1 MSRRVAPEVAGR
13 RVTLLLLFLLLVVA
27 AANSLEA
34 QPSDDAY
41 SAHAPVKVAI
51 IDVQRLVFESKVGK
65 EALGKLRNL
74 REQKQ
79 AEAKAMQQEIQ
90 ELRERLTEGTLSL
103 SEEKLDELQKELEE
117 KIIDYRRFED
127 DADRELQ
134 KGQEKAFE
142 NIERQVM
149 PIIRDV
155 GVEFGYTAIFNKFQ
169 AGLLY
174 ARDEVDITDLILARF
189 DQSAEQGN

>member
-13 RVTLLLLFLLLVVA
+13 RATLLLSFLLLVVA
-27 AANSLEA
+27 AASSLEA
-34 QPSDDAY
+34 QPSDDD
-41 SAHAPVKVAI
+41 SAHAAVKVAI
-51 IDVQRLVFESKVGK
+51 IDVQRLVFDSKVGK

-90 ELRERLTEGTLSL
+90 DLRKRLTEGRLSL
-103 SEEKLDELQKELEE
+103 SEEKLDDLQKELEE

-142 NIERQVM
+142 DIERQIM

-155 GVEFGYTAIFNKFQ
+155 GLEFGYTAIFNKFQ